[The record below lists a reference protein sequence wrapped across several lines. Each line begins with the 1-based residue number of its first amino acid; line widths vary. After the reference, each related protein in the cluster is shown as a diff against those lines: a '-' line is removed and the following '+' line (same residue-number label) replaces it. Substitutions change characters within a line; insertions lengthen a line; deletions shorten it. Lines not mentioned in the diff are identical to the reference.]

1 MEALDV
7 LIPNVYQESFVPEIE
22 TVLEMQSVLEGYAL
36 IDVEAN
42 GIVEST
48 KTVLMDVVFQQDLVQ
63 EFPNACLSRIAI
75 KVLARSN
82 VDQIE
87 IANLI

>member
-36 IDVEAN
+36 IDVEAK

-63 EFPNACLSRIAI
+63 EFPNVCPSRLAI
-75 KVLARSN
+75 KVLAGSN
-82 VDQIE
+82 ADQIE